1 MHPVSQISD
10 DFEALR
16 RLLLD
21 MARERDLDAL
31 LTLIVNRAAERD
43 GVALARVW
51 LIRPGGP
58 CAACPWRED
67 CADDTTCLHLV
78 ASDGVS
84 LDGEERFD
92 SLDGPHHRIP
102 LGGGIIGRVAATG
115 EGLNVADIRIG
126 EDASVLPEWAMR
138 QGIISASVQP
148 LAFRDEVLGVIA
160 VSSRRV
166 ATQADFDTVRI
177 IADHAAAAIAHARAF
192 DQIQALR
199 ARLEMENTY
208 LKEEV
213 ERGFGDLVG
222 RSPALRQVLD
232 QIDLVAPTD
241 ATVLVHGE
249 SGTGKELVAR
259 EIHRRSAR
267 ADRPMI
273 KVNCASIPH
282 ELFEAEFFGHGRG
295 AFTGATGERI
305 GRFAAADGGTL
316 MLDEVGEI
324 PVALQPKLLR
334 VLQEGQYERVGED
347 RTRSVD
353 VRVVAATNRD
363 LRAEVEAGRF
373 RQDLYYRL
381 NVFPIEVAPLRTR
394 KTDIPLLARHFVEQ
408 AAPRFRREAPPLT
421 QAHVMQLQAYDWP
434 GNVREL
440 QNVVERAVIT
450 ASDGRLRFDLPTT
463 AAAPAPPPTTT
474 SQDDEAVLTEDELR
488 ARERRNL
495 VRALDRCDWRVSGP
509 DGAAAL
515 LGVKPTTLNSRIKA
529 WKIRRPA
536 G

>member
-1 MHPVSQISD
+1 MSQATD

-51 LIRPGGP
+51 LVRPGGP
-58 CAACPWRED
+58 CAACPLRAD

-92 SLDGPHHRIP
+92 RLDGPHHRVP
-102 LGGGIIGRVAATG
+102 LSSGIIGRVAATG
-115 EGLNVADIRIG
+115 AGLNVADIRIG
-126 EDASVLPEWAMR
+126 DEASVLPEWALR
-138 QGIISASVQP
+138 QGIVSASVQP
-148 LAFRDEVLGVIA
+148 LAFRDEVLGVVA

-259 EIHRRSAR
+259 ELHRRSAR

-324 PVALQPKLLR
+324 PLSLQPKLLR

-363 LRAEVEAGRF
+363 LRAEVDAGRF

-381 NVFPIEVAPLRTR
+381 NVFPIEVAPLRAR
-394 KTDIPLLARHFVEQ
+394 KTDIPLLARHFVDE
-408 AAPRFRREAPPLT
+408 AAARFRRETPALT

-450 ASDGRLRFDLPTT
+450 AAEGRLRFDLPTT
-463 AAAPAPPPTTT
+463 AAAPAPPPRAA
-474 SQDDEAVLTEDELR
+474 DDEDAVLTEDELR

-495 VRALDRCDWRVSGP
+495 VRALSRCDWRVSGP

-515 LGVKPTTLNSRIKA
+515 LGIKPTTLNSRIKA
-529 WKIRRPA
+529 WKIHRPA